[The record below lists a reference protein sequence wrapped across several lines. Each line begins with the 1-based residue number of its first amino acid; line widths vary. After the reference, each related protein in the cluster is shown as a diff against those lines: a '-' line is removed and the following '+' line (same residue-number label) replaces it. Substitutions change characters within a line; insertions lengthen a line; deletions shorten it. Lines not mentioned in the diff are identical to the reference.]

1 MTITPTLLEGELS
14 LGSAAA
20 RFEFL
25 ARRDA
30 LAPVADASGDDDDDS
45 WFRVDAVG
53 AGLDQLE
60 SLELLALG
68 EVIRRKAQL
77 GRQLSIR
84 SALRNAASWRQI
96 GAALDIAPAAAWA
109 EHVAWIDGQVADH
122 QRVGHEGLDP
132 ATAAQAR
139 ALAGPRPA

>member
-1 MTITPTLLEGELS
+1 MTITPTLLEGELT

-25 ARRDA
+25 AGRDA
-30 LAPVADASGDDDDDS
+30 LAPAAEAADEDDS
-45 WFRVDAVG
+45 WFRGDAVG

-68 EVIRRKAQL
+68 EVIRRKAHL

-109 EHVAWIDGQVADH
+109 EHTAWIDGQVADH
-122 QRVGHEGLDP
+122 QRAGHEGLDP

-139 ALAGPRPA
+139 ALAGPRPV

>member
-1 MTITPTLLEGELS
+1 MTITPALLEGELS
-14 LGSAAA
+14 IGSAVA

-30 LAPVADASGDDDDDS
+30 LAPVADTAIDEDF

-68 EVIRRKAQL
+68 EVIRRKADH

-96 GAALDIAPAAAWA
+96 GAALDVAPSAAWA

-139 ALAGPRPA
+139 ALAGPRPV

>member
-25 ARRDA
+25 AHRDA
-30 LAPVADASGDDDDDS
+30 LAPGADASGDQDDS
-45 WFRVDAVG
+45 WFQVDAVG

-68 EVIRRKAQL
+68 EVIRRKAHL

>member
-1 MTITPTLLEGELS
+1 MTITPSLLEGELS

-30 LAPVADASGDDDDDS
+30 LAPVVDASGDENDL

-68 EVIRRKAQL
+68 EVIRRKAHL

-96 GAALDIAPAAAWA
+96 GAALDIAPTAAWA

-139 ALAGPRPA
+139 ALAGPRPV